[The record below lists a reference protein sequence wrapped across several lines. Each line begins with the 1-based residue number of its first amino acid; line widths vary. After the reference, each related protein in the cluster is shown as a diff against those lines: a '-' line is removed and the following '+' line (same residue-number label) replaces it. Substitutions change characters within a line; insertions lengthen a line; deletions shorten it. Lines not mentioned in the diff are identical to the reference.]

1 MSQRKICI
9 VTGSRAEY
17 GLLYWLMKEVQ
28 DDPELELQLVVTGMH
43 LSPEFGLTY
52 KTIKND
58 GFPIAEHVEMLMS
71 SDSPVGIA
79 KSLGLGT
86 IGFADTFPRLKPDIV
101 VLLGDRY
108 EILAA
113 AQAALI
119 ARMPIAHLHGGETT
133 EGAIDEAIRHA
144 ITKMSQLH
152 FVAAEPYRRR
162 VIQLGEDPSRVFN
175 FGSLAVDNI
184 NKLNLLDRQELEREL
199 NFEFGPESFLITYH
213 PVTLGS
219 LDPEKAMLE
228 LIKALDS
235 FPKAQ
240 LIFTKPN
247 SDTHGRVIQQI
258 IDDYVAMHNGRA
270 IAFNTLGQLR
280 YLSTLKHVNL
290 VLGNS
295 SSGLSEAPLLG
306 TPTVNVGERQRGRL
320 RAPSV
325 LDCPEK
331 AEEIAWAIR
340 QALSDDFVM
349 RAEQYAQRFC
359 SSDVSA
365 RIKEQLKATNL
376 DRLMSKKFYDL

>member
-28 DDPELELQLVVTGMH
+28 DDLELELQLVVTGMH
-43 LSPEFGLTY
+43 MSPEFGLTY
-52 KTIKND
+52 KTIEVD
-58 GFPIAEHVEMLMS
+58 GFPIAEKVEMLMS

-79 KSLGLGT
+79 KSLGLGI
-86 IGFADTFPRLKPDIV
+86 IGFADAFSRLRPDIV

-144 ITKMSQLH
+144 ITKMSQMH

-184 NKLNLLDRQELEREL
+184 NKIKLLDRQELEREL
-199 NFEFGPESFLITYH
+199 NFKFGPESFLITYH
-213 PVTLGS
+213 PATLGS

-228 LIKALDS
+228 LIKALDA

-320 RAPSV
+320 RTLTV
-325 LDCPEK
+325 LDCSEN
-331 AEEIAWAIR
+331 ADEIVLAIR
-340 QALSDDFVM
+340 QALSADFVM
-349 RAEQYAQRFC
+349 RAEHNAQRFR
-359 SSDVSA
+359 SSDVST

-376 DRLMSKKFYDL
+376 DRLMAKKFYDL